1 MTFLHSFLPAERWA
15 IHMVDPH
22 YKFNIRH
29 GARQRAGGAG
39 TSLQGRESPTK
50 VSQFQRLRRGFERV
64 FWGGWPRWKL
74 GYGMDFAGVT
84 EPASADLDSI
94 WGYHAPCWALLFV
107 DEGGSRIFPHPR
119 LLPSVPGNLSGLNR
133 FRSRKRFFSYGLKC
147 PIAGALLARWGGD
160 PGHAQYN
167 TEHWLSLGLFVGI
180 GFALAAVS
188 EGLRLGWERAIKA
201 EEQKA
206 ILLRELQHRT
216 KNEFALAAA
225 MLRLQAK
232 VRPSAELQAALD
244 SAIGRIEAFGRS
256 HEEFDLPD
264 SGVDIPMRPYL
275 EGLCASLSAQAAG
288 SGSISIR
295 VVAEDITLPP
305 KHANTI
311 GLVAN
316 ELLTNAY
323 KHAFESETAGNVAVT
338 LHRSKTRLTL
348 TVEDDGRVVLKT
360 PKPASVHNLSAF

>member
-1 MTFLHSFLPAERWA
+1 LTGFLGE
-15 IHMVDPH
+15 
-22 YKFNIRH
+22 
-29 GARQRAGGAG
+29 
-39 TSLQGRESPTK
+39 EK
-50 VSQFQRLRRGFERV
+50 VRPSQCNQRLRRGFERL

-74 GYGMDFAGVT
+74 GMERFLRALPSRPQPLWIRYGGT
-84 EPASADLDSI
+84 
-94 WGYHAPCWALLFV
+94 ALLVGLCFLLMKGV
-107 DEGGSRIFPHPR
+107 QEFSPIQGYFLLFPAIFLASIAFDRGSGF
-119 LLPSVPGNLSGLNR
+119 LATGLS
-133 FRSRKRFFSYGLKC
+133 
-147 PIAGALLARWGGD
+147 ALLLSRWGGD
-160 PGHAQYN
+160 LGPAQYS

-188 EGLRLGWERAIKA
+188 EGLRLGWERALKA
-201 EEQKA
+201 EQQKA

-232 VRPSAELQAALD
+232 VRPDADLQAALD

-256 HEEFDLPD
+256 HEAFELADA
-264 SGVDIPMRPYL
+264 GVDIPMRPYL

-288 SGSISIR
+288 GGSISIK
-295 VVAEDITLPP
+295 VVAEDITLAP

-323 KHAFESETAGNVAVT
+323 KHAFESGTAGNIAIT

-348 TVEDDGRVVLKT
+348 AVEDDGKGCREDAQAGVGSQLIRLLVAQLEGEVKRQLKQKGCRVEVSIPDTSLR
-360 PKPASVHNLSAF
+360 F

>member
-1 MTFLHSFLPAERWA
+1 MERFLRALPSRPQPLW
-15 IHMVDPH
+15 
-22 YKFNIRH
+22 IRY
-29 GARQRAGGAG
+29 GG
-39 TSLQGRESPTK
+39 T
-50 VSQFQRLRRGFERV
+50 
-64 FWGGWPRWKL
+64 
-74 GYGMDFAGVT
+74 
-84 EPASADLDSI
+84 
-94 WGYHAPCWALLFV
+94 ALLVGLCFLLMKGIQEFSPIQGYFLLFPAIFLASIAF
-107 DEGGSRIFPHPR
+107 DRGSGF
-119 LLPSVPGNLSGLNR
+119 LATGLS
-133 FRSRKRFFSYGLKC
+133 
-147 PIAGALLARWGGD
+147 ALLLSRWGGD
-160 PGHAQYN
+160 LGPAQYS

-188 EGLRLGWERAIKA
+188 EGLRLGWERALKA
-201 EEQKA
+201 EQQKA

-232 VRPSAELQAALD
+232 VRPDADLQAALD

-256 HEEFDLPD
+256 HEAFELADA
-264 SGVDIPMRPYL
+264 GVDIPMRPYL

-288 SGSISIR
+288 GGSISIK
-295 VVAEDITLPP
+295 VVAEDITLAP

-323 KHAFESETAGNVAVT
+323 KHAFESGTAGNIAIT

-348 TVEDDGRVVLKT
+348 AVEDDGKGCREDAQAGVGSQLIRLLVAQLEGEVMRQSI
-360 PKPASVHNLSAF
+360 PKGCRIEVSIPDTSLRR